1 MAATFTVLDY
11 CLFIAVLLISALIGV
26 FYMIR
31 ERRQARE
38 ATAEDILMGGREMGI
53 FPVAMSLL
61 ASYMSAITVLG
72 IPTEIY
78 AYGTGY
84 WLVAASGLLTF
95 PATCFVFLPFFHNM
109 KLDSAYQYLELR
121 FNRATRC
128 MASLLFVLEMLF
140 YMAVV
145 LYAPALALNEV
156 TGLSLWGSILAV
168 GAVVT
173 FYTSMGGLPAVLWTD
188 TFQTFVVVLG
198 LIGIIV
204 TGSQQQ
210 GGLSA
215 VWEAAK
221 EGGRINFFNFDPSP
235 FSRVTVWG
243 AVIGSFIGQLTIY
256 GASPTMLQRYMAIR
270 DVRNS
275 QRDQILPYFV
285 MENLGSFPGAPGL
298 FVSCIFAAALSSV
311 SSVLNAL
318 SITVLEDL
326 VKPWMDSRGSH
337 LSPRGEAN
345 LAKILGV
352 CGGLAV
358 IALAF
363 LASVLGH
370 TVLEIMITARGIGG
384 GQLLGLFLLGM
395 FFPCVNSAGAVAGFV
410 VSSICTFW
418 VAIGAIVLRVPQPT
432 LPFSTAGCL
441 APSYSL
447 LGDDNF
453 NLITDLRFEENIVS
467 GFNQIYTLSFLWYP
481 TLAVIV
487 SLVVGILKV
496 RGPGD
501 FLSDTGTDDDDE
513 AGNDGNGDEA
523 ADTDPIVV
531 ARGKKKF
538 EGFVKDTRVC
548 FEPSFNTKPHE
559 HEAFYH

>member
-38 ATAEDILMGGREMGI
+38 ATAEDILMGGREMGH
-53 FPVAMSLL
+53 
-61 ASYMSAITVLG
+61 
-72 IPTEIY
+72 
-78 AYGTGY
+78 
-84 WLVAASGLLTF
+84 LVF
-95 PATCFVFLPFFHNM
+95 KVFTPENPWAH
-109 KLDSAYQYLELR
+109 ELR

-156 TGLSLWGSILAV
+156 
-168 GAVVT
+168 
-173 FYTSMGGLPAVLWTD
+173 
-188 TFQTFVVVLG
+188 
-198 LIGIIV
+198 
-204 TGSQQQ
+204 
-210 GGLSA
+210 
-215 VWEAAK
+215 
-221 EGGRINFFNFDPSP
+221 
-235 FSRVTVWG
+235 WG

-275 QRDQILPYFV
+275 Q
-285 MENLGSFPGAPGL
+285 
-298 FVSCIFAAALSSV
+298 SSV

-453 NLITDLRFEENIVS
+453 NLITDLR
-467 GFNQIYTLSFLWYP
+467 P
-481 TLAVIV
+481 KAH
-487 SLVVGILKV
+487 
-496 RGPGD
+496 RP
-501 FLSDTGTDDDDE
+501 
-513 AGNDGNGDEA
+513 
-523 ADTDPIVV
+523 P
-531 ARGKKKF
+531 
-538 EGFVKDTRVC
+538 
-548 FEPSFNTKPHE
+548 
-559 HEAFYH
+559 